1 MPGVYRYLR
10 AMEKPTAAALEAFDH
25 GFPDD
30 ERAVRKKMFGM
41 PAGFVNGNM
50 FYGVFTNGVVFRLS
64 EEDRAIIA
72 SNDGV
77 GPFEP
82 MPGRPWK
89 EYLHADASFWG
100 GTDQLKEWAIKALEH
115 TSSMPAKKP
124 KAKKKKKG

>member
-1 MPGVYRYLR
+1 
-10 AMEKPTAAALEAFDH
+10 MEKPTAAALEAFDA

-50 FYGVFTNGVVFRLS
+50 FYGVFTNGVVFRLG
-64 EEDRAIIA
+64 EEDRALIA
-72 SNDGV
+72 TNDGV

-89 EYLHADASFWG
+89 EYLHAEAEVWS
-100 GTDQLKEWAIKALEH
+100 GTDQISEWAHKALEY
-115 TSSMPAKKP
+115 TALMPPKP
-124 KAKKKKKG
+124 VKKKK